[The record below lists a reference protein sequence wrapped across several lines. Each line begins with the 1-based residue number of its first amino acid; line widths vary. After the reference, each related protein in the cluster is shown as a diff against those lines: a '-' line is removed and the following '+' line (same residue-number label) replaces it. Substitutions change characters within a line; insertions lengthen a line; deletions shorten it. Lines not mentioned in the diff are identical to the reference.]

1 MLQTTVSIC
10 TPTYNRREFIPYL
23 INCIKDQSYPQELI
37 EWIIYDDGTDKIKD
51 LVENI
56 PNVVY
61 LESDKKLPIGKKRN
75 MLNDKAKNDIII
87 YFDDDDFYPV
97 DRVKHAVTALN
108 AKRNYLIAGSSM
120 LFMYYSHINKIYSA
134 GPYHPNHATAGT
146 FAFRK
151 ELLKECR
158 FEDNAESA
166 EERYFLKN
174 YKIPMCQLNPL
185 KTIIVLSHTTNTYDK
200 KKLLDKNDKMIRK
213 THIKLNK
220 LVKNKESYNFYKSL
234 SEKY

>member
-1 MLQTTVSIC
+1 MSQTTVSIC
-10 TPTYNRREFIPYL
+10 TPTYNRREFIPFL
-23 INCIKDQSYPQELI
+23 INCVKDQSYPQKLI
-37 EWIIYDDGTDKIKD
+37 EWIIFDDGTDKIKD

-61 LESDKKLPIGKKRN
+61 IESDKKLPIGKKRN
-75 MLNDKAKNDIII
+75 MLNDRAKNDIII

-120 LFMYYSHINKIYSA
+120 LFMYYSHIDKIYSA

-185 KTIIVLSHTTNTYDK
+185 NTIIVLSHTTNTYDK
-200 KKLLDKNDKMIRK
+200 KKLLEKKDNMIRK
-213 THIKLNK
+213 TRLKLRK
-220 LVKNKESYNFYKSL
+220 LVKNKKSYDFYKLL
-234 SEKY
+234 SKKD

>member
-1 MLQTTVSIC
+1 MSQTTVSIC

-37 EWIIYDDGTDKIKD
+37 EWIIFDDGTDKIKD

-108 AKRNYLIAGSSM
+108 AR
-120 LFMYYSHINKIYSA
+120 
-134 GPYHPNHATAGT
+134 
-146 FAFRK
+146 
-151 ELLKECR
+151 E
-158 FEDNAESA
+158 
-166 EERYFLKN
+166 
-174 YKIPMCQLNPL
+174 
-185 KTIIVLSHTTNTYDK
+185 II
-200 KKLLDKNDKMIRK
+200 
-213 THIKLNK
+213 
-220 LVKNKESYNFYKSL
+220 
-234 SEKY
+234 

>member
-1 MLQTTVSIC
+1 MSQTTVSIC

-37 EWIIYDDGTDKIKD
+37 EWIIFDDGTDKIKD

-97 DRVKHAVTALN
+97 DRVKHAVITLN

-158 FEDNAESA
+158 FEDNAKSA

>member
-1 MLQTTVSIC
+1 MSQTTVSIC
-10 TPTYNRREFIPYL
+10 TPTYNRRKFIPFL
-23 INCIKDQSYPQELI
+23 INCVKDQSYPQELI
-37 EWIIYDDGTDKIKD
+37 EWIIFDDGTDKIKD

-61 LESDKKLPIGKKRN
+61 IESDKKLPIGKKRN
-75 MLNDKAKNDIII
+75 MLNDRAKNDIII

>member
-1 MLQTTVSIC
+1 
-10 TPTYNRREFIPYL
+10 
-23 INCIKDQSYPQELI
+23 
-37 EWIIYDDGTDKIKD
+37 
-51 LVENI
+51 
-56 PNVVY
+56 
-61 LESDKKLPIGKKRN
+61 
-75 MLNDKAKNDIII
+75 
-87 YFDDDDFYPV
+87 
-97 DRVKHAVTALN
+97 
-108 AKRNYLIAGSSM
+108 M
-120 LFMYYSHINKIYSA
+120 LFMYYSHLNKIYSA

-158 FEDNAESA
+158 FEDNAKSA

>member
-1 MLQTTVSIC
+1 MSQTTVSIC
-10 TPTYNRREFIPYL
+10 TPTYNRREFIPFL
-23 INCIKDQSYPQELI
+23 INCVKDQLYPQELI
-37 EWIIYDDGTDKIKD
+37 EWIIFDDGTDKIKD

-56 PNVVY
+56 PNVIY
-61 LESDKKLPIGKKRN
+61 IESDKKLPIGKKRN

-97 DRVKHAVTALN
+97 DRVKHAVTELN
-108 AKRNYLIAGSSM
+108 EKRNYLIAGSSM
-120 LFMYYSHINKIYSA
+120 LFMYYSHIDKIYSA

-200 KKLLDKNDKMIRK
+200 KKLLEKKDNMIRK
-213 THIKLNK
+213 TRIKLNR